1 MNSRR
6 RFLAGLGGLA
16 ALPVLPALAQQYPN
30 RPLRLI
36 VPFSPGGTTDI
47 VGRVIAQYLGERL
60 GQTVVVDNR
69 PGAGSIIGL
78 EAAARAA
85 PDGYT
90 LLLGSVDNFC
100 ILPATRRTLPFDTVR
115 DFTPLVLMTTVANL
129 FAVHPSVPAK
139 SIAEL
144 RELARAKSG
153 AIRYSTAGIG
163 TILHMQ
169 GEMLRLRAGID
180 IVHVPYKG
188 GGDAITA
195 AVGGQVEMV
204 STGVASAGRQI
215 AAGQLRALAVTSET
229 RSAAMP
235 EVPTMIES
243 GYPDFLSASW
253 FGIFTQAAVP
263 ADVGPRLASELLAVT
278 QLPAFQKRIAELGG
292 GGRQLAREQFAQFI
306 QRDLARWQ
314 EVVAKAQIKLD

>member
-1 MNSRR
+1 MKSRR

-16 ALPVLPALAQQYPN
+16 ALPILPAFAQQYPN

-36 VPFSPGGTTDI
+36 IPFSPGGTTDI
-47 VGRVIAQYLGERL
+47 VGRVIAQYLGERF
-60 GQTVVVDNR
+60 GQSVVVDNR

-100 ILPATRRTLPFDTVR
+100 ILPATRRSLPFDTTR
-115 DFTPLVLMTTVANL
+115 DFAPLVLMTTIANL
-129 FAVHPSVPAK
+129 FAVHPGVPVK
-139 SIAEL
+139 SMAEL
-144 RELARAKSG
+144 RDLARAKPG

-163 TILHMQ
+163 TVLHMQ
-169 GEMLRLRAGID
+169 AEMLRQRAGID
-180 IVHVPYKG
+180 IVHIPYKG
-188 GGDAITA
+188 GGDAIAA

-204 STGVASAGRQI
+204 STGVASAGKQI

-243 GYPDFLSASW
+243 GYPDFLAASW
-253 FGIFTQAAVP
+253 FGIMTQAAVP
-263 ADVGPRLASELLAVT
+263 GDIAARLASELLAVT

-292 GGRQLAREQFAQFI
+292 GGSQLAREKFVDFI